1 MLFKIL
7 RRAVKEENILPLTS
21 TCNLKCVFC
30 SNCQNPSGVEVF
42 FIPPLSLQLVR
53 KLIPLLNR
61 KRKII
66 IGEAAS
72 RISEGEPFTHP
83 EIWTILK
90 EVRSSY
96 PRTLLQITTNG
107 IALNDEAVRR
117 LRDLQPVEIN
127 LSLNSSTSYGRDLL
141 MNDRCSEK
149 VLKAVSLLLKY
160 GIRFH
165 GSIVAM
171 PHLVGWHDLKL
182 SCRYLVDNGA
192 ATVRIFL
199 PGFTKLAPRQLRFS
213 PAVMYRELWSFV
225 QEQNIISDAPVLLE
239 PFLPAWQE
247 NLQPEVAGVLK
258 NSLAGRA
265 GLRKGDV
272 IKAVRGQKVSSRV
285 DAFRLVQKRFL
296 PVLEVSRKWSS
307 IKHTETVVILKKSRS
322 ESTGLIMNYDL
333 DWDIVERIA
342 CTIMSARA
350 RRVLILTSVWG
361 VMWFGMAVSYL
372 RQRTGADIHLR
383 TASNHFFG
391 GSISC
396 AGLLTVLDFK
406 KALLEALMSNG
417 EFDLVLLPG
426 LAFDAEGRD
435 LSGRH
440 YSRLRHLTSSTV
452 KVI

>member
-1 MLFKIL
+1 M
-7 RRAVKEENILPLTS
+7 
-21 TCNLKCVFC
+21 
-30 SNCQNPSGVEVF
+30 
-42 FIPPLSLQLVR
+42 
-53 KLIPLLNR
+53 
-61 KRKII
+61 
-66 IGEAAS
+66 
-72 RISEGEPFTHP
+72 
-83 EIWTILK
+83 
-90 EVRSSY
+90 RSSY